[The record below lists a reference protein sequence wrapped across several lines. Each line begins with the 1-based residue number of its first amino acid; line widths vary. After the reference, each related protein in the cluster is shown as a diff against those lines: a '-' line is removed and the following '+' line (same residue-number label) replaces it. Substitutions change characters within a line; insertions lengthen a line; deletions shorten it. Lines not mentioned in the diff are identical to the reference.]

1 MARFDLQLTEEEFG
15 ELTPGLFE
23 ALVTRKQAA
32 DKADYAR
39 AGIVAAAVINHSMSP
54 PEKAVH
60 PLDFVPGESK
70 KDREAFDLS
79 SMTPEAQAKA
89 VKGMFTRK
97 KFRRRS

>member
-1 MARFDLQLTEEEFG
+1 MRLSEEEFG
-15 ELTPGLFE
+15 ELTPALFE
-23 ALVTRKQAA
+23 ALLDRKQTA
-32 DKADYAR
+32 DKAEYAR
-39 AGIVAAAVINHSMSP
+39 AGIIAAAVINHSMSP

-70 KDREAFDLS
+70 KDRDATNLS
-79 SMTPEAQAKA
+79 ELSPEAQAKA